1 VKTTAAKTID
11 TVPVITVDG
20 PSGSGKGTLAALIA
34 NQLGWHLLDSGA
46 LYRIV
51 AAVGLAR
58 HIDLADGETLATVT
72 AALDIQFHEAG
83 VRVNGAEYGMRIRE
97 EDVSTGASVVAAHPE
112 VRRAVL
118 DLQLQQRRSPGLV
131 ADGRDMGTVVFPDAP
146 LKIYLDASL
155 EARAQRR
162 YKQLL
167 DKGLAANL
175 PGLLAGLRERDERDK
190 GRTVSPLKPA
200 PDAFMID
207 STTLSIDAV
216 LALSLERARAIGLI

>member
-1 VKTTAAKTID
+1 MSGKDRTERP
-11 TVPVITVDG
+11 VPVITVDG

-34 NQLGWHLLDSGA
+34 AALGWHLLDSGA

-58 HIDLADGETLATVT
+58 HIDLGDASALA
-72 AALDIQFHEAG
+72 AAAGQLRIEFHPAG
-83 VRVNGAEYGMRIRE
+83 VRVNGDELGLRIRE
-97 EDVSTGASVVAAHPE
+97 EDVSAGASIVAAHPE
-112 VRRAVL
+112 VRQAVL
-118 DLQLQQRRSPGLV
+118 ALQLAQRCPPGLV

-155 EARAQRR
+155 EARAERR
-162 YKQLL
+162 YKQLI
-167 DKGLAANL
+167 DKGLTANL
-175 PGLLAGLRERDERDK
+175 PALLAGLRERDERDK

-200 PDAFMID
+200 PDAFIID
-207 STTLSIDAV
+207 STALSIDAV